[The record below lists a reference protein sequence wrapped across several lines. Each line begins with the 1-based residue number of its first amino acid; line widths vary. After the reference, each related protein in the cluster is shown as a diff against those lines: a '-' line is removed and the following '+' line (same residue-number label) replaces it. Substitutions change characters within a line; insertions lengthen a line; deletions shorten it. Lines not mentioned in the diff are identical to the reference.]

1 MHLLKRKKNEY
12 NTLSLIFK
20 NIFKKDKKDKKE
32 IIYFYKI
39 KYLTKPKRK
48 LKFVFN

>member
-1 MHLLKRKKNEY
+1 MHLLKKKKTNDY

-20 NIFKKDKKDKKE
+20 NILKKDKKDKEE

-39 KYLTKPKRK
+39 KYLTNKKIK
-48 LKFVFN
+48 ICI